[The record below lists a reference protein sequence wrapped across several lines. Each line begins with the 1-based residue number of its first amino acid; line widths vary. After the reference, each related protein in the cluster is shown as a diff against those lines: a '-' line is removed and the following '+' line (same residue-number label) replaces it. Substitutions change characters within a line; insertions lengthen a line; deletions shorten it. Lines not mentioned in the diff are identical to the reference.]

1 MIALRKEHAPV
12 AAGISHPFLALVAG
26 QETADI
32 VSRVTE
38 SEGMADDGVVIGSLD
53 DAIEGL
59 AGIATPPLLVV
70 DLGESA
76 DIMGDAGRLAEVCD
90 AGVRVILLG
99 VVNDLRIYR
108 DMIDAGVT
116 DYLVK
121 PFTAADLQ
129 SSFERSR
136 PASKPDQQSAS
147 QPATATQSDAVAVIG
162 VRGGVGASTI
172 AANAA
177 WFIADALQKS
187 VTLIDMD
194 LTFGTQALILDVD
207 PGGGLSDAM
216 GEPGRMDELFVKR
229 ASVKLNDR
237 FRVMAS
243 ETDPSRGDLAN
254 DEAFRGLL
262 EYVRDDAEL
271 VIVDVPRSLLVAHP
285 GIIEPFTRIVLIA
298 EPGLAAM
305 RDSVRLATLIRGIN
319 PLAQVSVILGR
330 VGIAP
335 REELS
340 LKTFEEGSG
349 LKVTASMPFDPK
361 TAMRAEAGGKCV
373 LQTARRTK
381 LGKSLIA
388 VSEIIA
394 GTEQAKSKSLLGLFR
409 RGPKK
414 MESRK
419 RG

>member
-1 MIALRKEHAPV
+1 
-12 AAGISHPFLALVAG
+12 
-26 QETADI
+26 
-32 VSRVTE
+32 
-38 SEGMADDGVVIGSLD
+38 
-53 DAIEGL
+53 
-59 AGIATPPLLVV
+59 
-70 DLGESA
+70 
-76 DIMGDAGRLAEVCD
+76 
-90 AGVRVILLG
+90 
-99 VVNDLRIYR
+99 
-108 DMIDAGVT
+108 
-116 DYLVK
+116 
-121 PFTAADLQ
+121 
-129 SSFERSR
+129 
-136 PASKPDQQSAS
+136 
-147 QPATATQSDAVAVIG
+147 
-162 VRGGVGASTI
+162 
-172 AANAA
+172 
-177 WFIADALQKS
+177 
-187 VTLIDMD
+187 
-194 LTFGTQALILDVD
+194 
-207 PGGGLSDAM
+207 
-216 GEPGRMDELFVKR
+216 
-229 ASVKLNDR
+229 
-237 FRVMAS
+237 VMAS